1 MLEKYPV
8 ELKKKMDFKL
18 GGNNIFNV
26 SQIIIKQKS
35 NVHILQEKQSEEG
48 EGLKETEDLCI
59 ICCENP
65 KTGVI
70 LPCKH
75 NFMCVRCTQGLR
87 ICPICRNP
95 IQKIIEIKP

>member
-1 MLEKYPV
+1 MLDKSPI
-8 ELKKKMDFKL
+8 ELKKKMVFKL
-18 GGNNIFNV
+18 GAINIFNV
-26 SQIIIKQKS
+26 NQIIIKEKS
-35 NVHILQEKQSEEG
+35 NVHLLQEKKPEEG
-48 EGLKETEDLCI
+48 FKDMEDVCI

-75 NFMCVRCTQGLR
+75 NFMCMKCTQGLR

-95 IQKIIEIKP
+95 IQKIFEIKP